1 MNLTDIL
8 GIKYPIIQ
16 GGMARIS
23 RGKLASAVSN
33 AGGLGIV
40 GTGGL
45 VADEFENEI
54 LIAKDLIEEGKIFGV
69 NIVLMEP
76 QVEEKIQIALNQKIP
91 VVTLSAG
98 NPRDYIKV
106 FKDNGAKVFCLVGN
120 SKMAIKCQELNAD
133 GVILEGLEAGGHLSN
148 TTTMGSLV
156 PTIKAVDIP
165 VISAGGY
172 GDGSQLLAAQVMGA
186 AGVQIGTRFIVA
198 KEAEVH
204 DNFKQALINYKEYQT
219 DITGTKAGNP
229 LRQLSN
235 SMTKKS
241 LELEKNNASEEEF
254 LKLYSGSL
262 SKAVYEGNLDQGS
275 FMAGISVGLIEK
287 EQTIAEIFEELKE
300 EYMEAKKKLD
310 SEKSFF

>member
-23 RGKLASAVSN
+23 RGKLAAAVSN